1 MKGECILYPNRPYFN
16 PRPSV
21 YNPTNVYYQSYQT
34 TVQPYWLQQSQPQTL
49 QPPSFYNP
57 YPTPYPKPTNF
68 APIQQKGIHSM
79 MNSFKKTDG
88 NLDFNKMV
96 DTAGQLMG
104 TMNQLSSLFKGVT
117 SIFK

>member
-1 MKGECILYPNRPYFN
+1 MPYYP
-16 PRPSV
+16 SAV
-21 YNPTNVYYQSYQT
+21 SYQPLQQQ
-34 TVQPYWLQQSQPQTL
+34 VQPYWLQQNHMPNQMV
-49 QPPSFYNP
+49 YNP
-57 YPTPYPKPTNF
+57 YPTPYPKASSFTPPQTS
-68 APIQQKGIHSM
+68 GMSSV

-117 SIFK
+117 SFIK